1 MYLEI
6 RRCRFT
12 GWEIHGERR
21 GKERQQERYLMRE
34 RLYER
39 KEKTHIPRRDEGPLG
54 LQRRDEQDGLQ
65 EEEKRRTGW

>member
-1 MYLEI
+1 
-6 RRCRFT
+6 
-12 GWEIHGERR
+12 
-21 GKERQQERYLMRE
+21 MRE

>member
-1 MYLEI
+1 
-6 RRCRFT
+6 
-12 GWEIHGERR
+12 
-21 GKERQQERYLMRE
+21 MRE

-65 EEEKRRTGW
+65 EEEKRRKEQTYLILALSAPKITLKMESNCLFVF